1 MNEPPTGDDFY
12 RAPELDLHRRPGE
25 LLHRRPVTTPDLPG
39 AYRAWQLVYATRTS
53 HKAPIPASG
62 IVITAGP
69 NAATDR
75 APILLY
81 CPVFRGLGGDTAAS
95 QLLTRDES
103 EPETEF
109 ISSALER
116 GWTVAVPDGQ
126 GMGLTGLGPHAFLAG
141 RAAAH
146 AVLDLA
152 RATLRL
158 PELIAAEAPCAAWG
172 YADGGRAAAWAA
184 ELQPDYAPELD
195 LRGIAAGAVIADP
208 GRLAADMDG
217 GPLAGLTLAGLI
229 GLTRAY
235 THLPVTHLITAE
247 GHRAIERAQTMTA
260 AEVITTFEQVPLEA
274 WCERPDPW
282 NDPLWRY
289 VLANKTAGRAT
300 PHARVHLYHGTEDTL
315 VPVAMGRDLFTEYR
329 TRGVDLSWRE
339 YSTGHAQT
347 AIDGA
352 REAVSRLASYLR
364 SPRLTRPPFTQ
375 PLTN

>member
-1 MNEPPTGDDFY
+1 MDDTATDDEFY
-12 RAPELDLHRRPGE
+12 RAPDVDAYSLPGKLLRRRSVP
-25 LLHRRPVTTPDLPG
+25 TPSLPG
-39 AYRAWQLVYATRTS
+39 AHRAWQLVYATRTS
-53 HKAPIPASG
+53 RKAPIPASG

-69 NAATDR
+69 TSTTDK

-81 CPVFRGLGGDTAAS
+81 CPVFRGLGGAAAAS

-126 GMGLTGLGPHAFLAG
+126 GMGLTELGPHAFLAG

-158 PELIAAEAPCAAWG
+158 PEMLAAEAPCAAWG
-172 YADGGRAAAWAA
+172 YADGGRAAVWAA

-208 GRLAADMDG
+208 GSLAADVDG

-229 GLTRAY
+229 GLARAY
-235 THLPVTHLITAE
+235 THLPVAHLITAE
-247 GHRAIERAQTMTA
+247 GHRAIEQAQTMTA
-260 AEVITTFEQVPLEA
+260 AEVITTFEQTPLGA

-289 VLANKTAGRAT
+289 VLANETTGHGT
-300 PHARVHLYHGTEDTL
+300 PHARVHLYHGTQDML
-315 VPVAMGRDLFTEYR
+315 VPVAMGRGLFTEYR

-339 YSTGHAQT
+339 YNAGHAQT

-364 SPRLTRPPFTQ
+364 SPRLTRPPFTD